1 MRILGIDPG
10 FATIGFGLVEAE
22 RAQVHMVT
30 YGAIT
35 TPAGL
40 PLSKRLYQI
49 SQDMEELIGKLRPDV
64 ISIEEL
70 FFNTNITTGIAV
82 AHGRGVILCAAEK
95 CGVPLFEYTPG
106 QVKLAVTGYGKAEKR
121 QVMDM
126 TKRLLHLKAVPR
138 PDDAADAL
146 ALALCH
152 ARSYTSRLPRTTGVK
167 ETILVD
173 GDMFYYLDGTVAE
186 VLPYLA
192 VIDCGG
198 VGYACKTTNNT
209 LAHLKKGQRGKLYTY
224 LNVGE
229 DVFDLYGFATQ
240 SELNTFKLLIGVSGV
255 GPKAALAILSTGTPD
270 ALAMAIITGDEK
282 TLTAAPGIGKKIA
295 QRIILE
301 LKDKLAKESAAT
313 GLDFSGGAGA
323 VSVPAFTSKATEAAQ
338 ALAVLGY
345 TSAEVAQAL
354 KGVDV
359 ENLPL
364 EEIIR
369 QSLKKMVK

>member
-1 MRILGIDPG
+1 
-10 FATIGFGLVEAE
+10 
-22 RAQVHMVT
+22 
-30 YGAIT
+30 
-35 TPAGL
+35 
-40 PLSKRLYQI
+40 
-49 SQDMEELIGKLRPDV
+49 
-64 ISIEEL
+64 
-70 FFNTNITTGIAV
+70 
-82 AHGRGVILCAAEK
+82 
-95 CGVPLFEYTPG
+95 
-106 QVKLAVTGYGKAEKR
+106 
-121 QVMDM
+121 
-126 TKRLLHLKAVPR
+126 
-138 PDDAADAL
+138 
-146 ALALCH
+146 
-152 ARSYTSRLPRTTGVK
+152 
-167 ETILVD
+167 
-173 GDMFYYLDGTVAE
+173 MFYYLEGTVAE
-186 VLPYLA
+186 LLPYLA

-209 LAHLKKGQRGKLYTY
+209 LSHLKKGQKGKVYTY

-229 DVFDLYGFATQ
+229 GVFDLYGFATQ
-240 SELNTFKLLIGVSGV
+240 SELHTFRMLLGVSGV

-301 LKDKLAKESAAT
+301 LKDKLAKETAAT
-313 GLDFSGGAGA
+313 GLDFSGNGAAVNA
-323 VSVPAFTSKATEAAQ
+323 VSFTNKASEAAQ

-345 TSAEVAQAL
+345 SSAEVAVAL